1 MIQGTY
7 IEPEDLTQTILAVVR
22 LAQRRVTIISP
33 VVEEVVL
40 EVIREHAR
48 EGVEIEVRAE
58 GRGHAQMVVADEHVA
73 LTTSTSFNSV
83 GTGIGWVEPDEG
95 EEPRVPNVECGLVV
109 EGVEA
114 VQKLLESAS
123 SFVGPTP
130 RNGR

>member
-73 LTTSTSFNSV
+73 LTTSTSFTV
-83 GTGIGWVEPDEG
+83 AGTGLGWVEPG
-95 EEPRVPNVECGLVV
+95 EDDEPRAMNVECGLVV

-123 SFVGPTP
+123 SFVGTTP
-130 RNGR
+130 